1 MHRRRETRLDGAL
14 DALTR
19 SATLGS
25 LPSVA
30 LSALASKM
38 RQLKVARNSVVFSH
52 QDEGDALYLVVEGR
66 VRVHLHDEDG
76 RELILA
82 DLGPSAVFGEMSLL
96 DDCPRSA
103 TVTASEPCLLATLS
117 RSGMMEVIQ
126 EHPDVAMALLQMLS
140 RRLREADQVIFDL
153 ALRDVV
159 ERLARLLL
167 SSARPHP
174 TDPEWMV
181 VEGLPSQSE
190 IAARVGASR
199 ETISR
204 TFAHFRRIGLLNTE
218 NRATILTGAFID
230 RFDHLIGG

>member
-1 MHRRRETRLDGAL
+1 MEGAIE
-14 DALTR
+14 ALR
-19 SATLGS
+19 SNATLCELS
-25 LPSVA
+25 E
-30 LSALASKM
+30 SALQAMAQKM
-38 RQLKVARNSVVFSH
+38 ERLQVGRGSVVFSY
-52 QDEGDALYLVVEGR
+52 QDEGDALYLLVNGR
-66 VRVHLHDEDG
+66 VKVHLHDADG

-82 DLGPSAVFGEMSLL
+82 DLGAGAIFGEMSVL

-103 TVTASEPCLLATLS
+103 TVTASETCILATLS
-117 RSGMMEVIQ
+117 RSLMMEVIQ
-126 EHPDVAMALLQMLS
+126 EHPEIAMSLLQMLS

-159 ERLARLLL
+159 ERFARLLL
-167 SSARPHP
+167 SNASPHESER
-174 TDPEWMV
+174 EWLV

-204 TFAHFRRIGLLNTE
+204 TFAHFRRIGLLHSDPNG
-218 NRATILTGAFID
+218 ISLTGAFID

>member
-1 MHRRRETRLDGAL
+1 MEGAL
-14 DALTR
+14 EALR
-19 SATLGS
+19 ASATLGGLS
-25 LPSVA
+25 DEALVA
-30 LSALASKM
+30 LAAKM
-38 RQLKVARNSVVFSH
+38 RRLQVARNSVIFSY
-52 QDEGDALYLVVEGR
+52 QDQGDAVYLVVEGR
-66 VRVHLHDEDG
+66 VKVHLHDEEG

-82 DLGPSAVFGEMSLL
+82 DLGVSAVFGEMSLL

-117 RSGMMEVIQ
+117 RSEMMEVIQ
-126 EHPDVAMALLQMLS
+126 EHPEVAMAFLQLLS

-167 SSARPHP
+167 SSAAPHP
-174 TDPEWMV
+174 TDSEWMIV
-181 VEGLPSQSE
+181 DGLPSQSE

-204 TFAHFRRIGLLNTE
+204 TFAHFRRIGLLATE
-218 NRATILTGAFID
+218 NRSTILTGAFID

>member
-1 MHRRRETRLDGAL
+1 MPLEGAINGL
-14 DALTR
+14 RAN
-19 SATLGS
+19 ATLS
-25 LPSVA
+25 ELSEPA
-30 LSALASKM
+30 LLALADKM
-38 RQLKVARNSVVFSH
+38 KRLQVGRGSVIFSY
-52 QDEGDALYLVVEGR
+52 QDDGDALYLLVEGR
-66 VRVHLHDEDG
+66 VKVHLHDAEG

-82 DLGPSAVFGEMSLL
+82 DLGIGAIFGEMSLL

-103 TVTASEPCLLATLS
+103 TVTASESCLLATLS
-117 RSGMMEVIQ
+117 RHAMMEVIQ
-126 EHPDVAMALLQMLS
+126 EHPEVAMALLQMLS

-167 SSARPHP
+167 SNAKPHAS
-174 TDPEWMV
+174 DGEWLS

-190 IAARVGASR
+190 IAARIGASR

-204 TFAHFRRIGLLNTE
+204 TFAHFRRTGLLHSE
-218 NRATILTGAFID
+218 DKATVLTGAFID

>member
-1 MHRRRETRLDGAL
+1 MTQGQEARLEGAIE
-14 DALTR
+14 ALR
-19 SATLGS
+19 SNATLGELS
-25 LPSVA
+25 EPA
-30 LSALASKM
+30 LQALVQKM
-38 RQLKVARNSVVFSH
+38 KRLQVGRGSVVFSY
-52 QDEGDALYLVVEGR
+52 QDDGDALYLLVSGR
-66 VRVHLHDEDG
+66 VKVHLHDADG

-82 DLGPSAVFGEMSLL
+82 DLGAGAIFGEMSLL

-103 TVTASEPCLLATLS
+103 TVTASDTCLLATLS
-117 RSGMMEVIQ
+117 RTLMMEVIQ
-126 EHPDVAMALLQMLS
+126 EHPEVAMALLQMLS

-167 SSARPHP
+167 SNASPHP
-174 TDPEWMV
+174 SDSEWLV

-204 TFAHFRRIGLLNTE
+204 TIAHFRRIGLLHSD
-218 NRATILTGAFID
+218 AKGIALTGAFID